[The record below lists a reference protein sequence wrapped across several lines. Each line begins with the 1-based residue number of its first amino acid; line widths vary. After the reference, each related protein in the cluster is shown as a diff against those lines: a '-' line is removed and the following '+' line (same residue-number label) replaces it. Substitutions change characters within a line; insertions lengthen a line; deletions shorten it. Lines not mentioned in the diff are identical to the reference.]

1 MPTIFQSLCL
11 AATLVIMAGCT
22 KPPAAVI
29 SHSPVY
35 ATDMIGKAAACT
47 TSPITV
53 KDGAVNPVSMT
64 TGGGGWCGISLDR
77 GGHAYAAGLLTKPAS
92 SGKVYIHTVGDET
105 RIDYTAS
112 RVPVTP
118 DSFTVRLI
126 PGDATLV
133 VSVAPT
139 SAVSQ

>member
-1 MPTIFQSLCL
+1 MPTILQSICL
-11 AATLVIMAGCT
+11 AATLVILAGCNR
-22 KPPAAVI
+22 PPAPVV

-35 ATDMIGKAAACT
+35 ATDMIGKAAACV
-47 TSPITV
+47 TSPNTV

-77 GGHAYAAGLLTKPAS
+77 DGHAYAAGLLIKPANA
-92 SGKVYIHTVGDET
+92 GKVYIHTVGDET
-105 RIDYTAS
+105 RIDYTPE

-126 PGDATLV
+126 PGDATLM

-139 SAVSQ
+139 SAVSP